1 MHLIDSRYMR
11 LDQREFLSQIE
22 GQTSTTV
29 PIETLECRRLLP
41 NGLSN
46 PDLLHYVT
54 GPLGSYLSY
63 RKVFQFVVLT
73 KI

>member
-1 MHLIDSRYMR
+1 MHLIDSSYMR

-22 GQTSTTV
+22 GQASTTV

-41 NGLSN
+41 NWLSN
-46 PDLLHYVT
+46 PDLLHDVM

-63 RKVFQFVVLT
+63 RKVFQFDVLT
-73 KI
+73 RI